1 MVGEASAR
9 VTVRRGAL
17 ARGTGRPQS
26 TWVDRAVD
34 PGAGSK
40 MRPRALSS
48 ISLFTVVEKAVE
60 LLDGKE
66 TDKPLAEQSQ
76 PSEPHGATST
86 VAQLAAQALAT
97 AGRGPRREA
106 ALRALRLRV
115 SRASR
120 QMFRA
125 LGTDSARNPSFT
137 VRVPCSIF
145 LPTFPVP
152 FSLFL
157 SFSHVLKLSLSLS
170 VSLSVSLSLCLSLSL
185 SGSQSLSFCPLIIRA
200 IMASPNI
207 TL

>member
-26 TWVDRAVD
+26 TWVDREVD
-34 PGAGSK
+34 PNGAGSK
-40 MRPRALSS
+40 LRPRALSS

-66 TDKPLAEQSQ
+66 TDKPLAEQPSQ
-76 PSEPHGATST
+76 PHGTTST

-137 VRVPCSIF
+137 VRDPN
-145 LPTFPVP
+145 LP
-152 FSLFL
+152 
-157 SFSHVLKLSLSLS
+157 
-170 VSLSVSLSLCLSLSL
+170 
-185 SGSQSLSFCPLIIRA
+185 
-200 IMASPNI
+200 
-207 TL
+207 